1 VDRGTSIRLI
11 ERVVILGPVAEMIE
25 GVGVVR
31 LTAPLWI
38 EGTGMRLIE
47 RVVILGPVAEMIEG
61 VGVVR
66 LIGGAPA

>member
-1 VDRGTSIRLI
+1 
-11 ERVVILGPVAEMIE
+11 M
-25 GVGVVR
+25 R

-66 LIGGAPA
+66 LIEVRC